1 MLTRRVSAGVP
12 AACLSLLC
20 SASIAAAQTAYPS
33 RPQPLPDS
41 AEIALAVTAAPPEI
55 SAGADVYTFR
65 NGQPVKIR
73 AGSTGVACMVAR
85 DYHPGSSYPICY
97 DAEGVRTRMQR
108 ELMEVGLRIAGVPED
123 EIARRVA
130 AAYDSGQLKRPA
142 RMTVAYMMS
151 PRQVI
156 FSSAKAD
163 GRRVGAW
170 WPHLMI
176 TSPDLSAGGLGIPAG
191 KSVPGFSVDAI
202 DGHHN
207 ELVVQLPNWS
217 DGTSV
222 KR

>member
-1 MLTRRVSAGVP
+1 MPTRRLSSIIQAAWLPIAGFASLASAQASYP
-12 AACLSLLC
+12 A
-20 SASIAAAQTAYPS
+20 

-41 AEIALAVTAAPPEI
+41 AEIALALTAAPSEI
-55 SAGADVYTFR
+55 SAGADVYSFR

-73 AGSTGVACMVAR
+73 SGSTGVACMVAR
-85 DYHPGSSYPICY
+85 DYHAGSSYPICY

-108 ELMEVGLRIAGVPED
+108 ELMEVGLRIAGVPEED
-123 EIARRVA
+123 IVRRVA
-130 AAYDSGQLKRPA
+130 QAYDRGELKRPQ

-156 FSSAKAD
+156 FSSPKPD
-163 GRRVGAW
+163 GQRVGAW

-191 KSVPGFSVDAI
+191 QSVKGFSVDAI

-207 ELVVQLPNWS
+207 ELVVQLPVWS